1 MNLTFV
7 DILVGLVLA
16 VSTFYATMR
25 GFLHETLGIFALVAA
40 GFAALYFGPWL
51 FPWMHQHFATKWVA
65 IIVADSCVFVVVYLP
80 LAFLSRR
87 ISNSVKSSAIGPLD
101 RVLGVAFGVARGLVT
116 VGLVYIAVL
125 YFVPA
130 HDQPAA
136 LTHARSLPVLEKTA
150 SVLRSL
156 VPGSGPN
163 DLGIHPRDELGELIR
178 SNEEPVKVENAAK
191 NTQVTGDPMSHKNIS
206 AAQTEKGYGAKDR
219 RALESL
225 VERSTGNGGSGKP

>member
-7 DILVGLVLA
+7 DILAGLVVV
-16 VSTFYATMR
+16 VSTFYAARR

-51 FPWMHQHFATKWVA
+51 FPWMHQHFATRWVA
-65 IIVADSCVFVVVYLP
+65 IIAADSSVFVVVYLP

-101 RVLGVAFGVARGLVT
+101 RVLGVAFGVVRGLAT
-116 VGLVYIAVL
+116 VGLAYIAFI
-125 YFVPA
+125 YFVPVQD
-130 HDQPAA
+130 HPAS
-136 LTHARSLPVLEKTA
+136 LTHARSLLVLQRTA

-156 VPGSGPN
+156 VPGNGPN
-163 DLGIHPRDELGELIR
+163 DLGIHPRDELGDLIR
-178 SNEEPVKVENAAK
+178 RNEEPVKLENAAK
-191 NTQVTGDPMSHKNIS
+191 NTQVPGDHMSHKDIS
-206 AAQTEKGYGAKDR
+206 AAQAEKGYGAKDR

-225 VERSTGNGGSGKP
+225 VERATGNGGSGKP